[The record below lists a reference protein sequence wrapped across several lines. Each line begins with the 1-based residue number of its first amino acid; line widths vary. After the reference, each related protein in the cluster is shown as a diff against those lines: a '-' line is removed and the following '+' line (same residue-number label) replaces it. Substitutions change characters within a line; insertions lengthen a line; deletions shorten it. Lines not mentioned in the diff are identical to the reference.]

1 MKCFKFLIVI
11 LFFFASSAHAKLN
24 VKSDSYYKSAVD
36 QLLTIKSIA
45 VLPFTDNTKGIYSK
59 PFQSFVKN
67 WVEENPK
74 WALSEMQ
81 TLGRVPSLGELENNP
96 EQVKKYARNSKADAF
111 ITGKAI
117 RTESGLNIY
126 LGLFIANDG
135 LLIAKED
142 IKNISQ
148 ADLKGLNSPFKTI
161 LNKLLKH
168 LPYDGMILSRKD
180 KLVTLNLSKADG
192 IMNGQDLTVASIIQI
207 ERHPKFNF
215 IISNEKT
222 ILGKL
227 RVKKVDDSLTF
238 AEIVVEK
245 EQGSI
250 QKDSKIVGSN
260 FVSYGN
266 KMMTNYDPS
275 QSGGSN
281 GGGNTT
287 RGQRWRPVMPPSFGK
302 AEVTFG
308 LGLLKATNGDS
319 FSENNVYPSVTF
331 DGEIWIN
338 DFWSVHALTKQG
350 IATLADPN
358 GGSDFSVHTSSYE
371 ILGGYNYRMGGAY
384 GTKIEVLA
392 GYAQHSTKV
401 DGASPSTFTSAK
413 YSGIKIGGDIQTP
426 ITDGNDILAG
436 ASVFLFLKPHLK
448 EQPNPSGRSS
458 DSSITM
464 FKAYGLKKFRENL
477 YILGA
482 LNYDLYST
490 SFDRRITAS
499 SASQRDL
506 TFNLGV
512 NYFF

>member
-1 MKCFKFLIVI
+1 MKCFKFLVFAI
-11 LFFFASSAHAKLN
+11 LFSFTSVHAKKN
-24 VKSDSYYKSAVD
+24 VKSDNYYKSDVD
-36 QLLTIKSIA
+36 QLLTVKSIA

-59 PFQSFVKN
+59 PFEAFVKN

-74 WALSEMQ
+74 WNLGKIQ
-81 TLGRVPSLGELENNP
+81 TLGRTPTLTDLENNP
-96 EQVKKYARNSKADAF
+96 EQIRKYARNSNSDAF
-111 ITGKAI
+111 IAGKAI
-117 RTESGLNIY
+117 RSDSGLNIY
-126 LGLFIANDG
+126 LGLFLAKDG

-148 ADLKGLNSPFKTI
+148 ADFKGLNSPFKNI

-192 IMNGQDLTVASIIQI
+192 IMNGQDLTVASIIHM

-250 QKDSKIVGSN
+250 QKDSKIVGAN
-260 FVSYGN
+260 FVAYGSQ
-266 KMMTNYDPS
+266 MMSNYNPNATGTS
-275 QSGGSN
+275 AGS
-281 GGGNTT
+281 GNTT
-287 RGQRWRPVMPPSFGK
+287 RGQRWRPTMPPTFGK

-308 LGLLKATNGDS
+308 LGLLKATNGNS
-319 FSENNVYPSVTF
+319 FSENNIYPSVTF
-331 DGEIWIN
+331 DGEVWIN
-338 DFWSVHALTKQG
+338 DFWSAHALTKQG

-358 GGSDFSVHTSSYE
+358 GGTDISVHTSSYE
-371 ILGGYNYRMGGAY
+371 LLGGYNYRMGGAY

-392 GYAQHSTKV
+392 GYAQYSTKV
-401 DGASPSTFTSAK
+401 DGANPNRFTSAK
-413 YSGIKIGGDIQTP
+413 YSGLKVGADIQTP

-436 ASVFLFLKPHLK
+436 ASVFLFLKPRLK
-448 EQPNPSGRSS
+448 ESPSPSGTSS

-490 SFDRRITAS
+490 SFAHRITAS

-506 TFNLGV
+506 TFNLGI